1 MSAYWKIPLQVLVL
15 VLGVLVFVFY
25 TFNPPPLLF
34 STVHTERMRSG
45 PDAPA
50 FAALEA
56 SFAAAYEARRAAAQA
71 LADARDVDDAARL
84 AAAEAAFRE
93 REATLEGLRQ
103 QGAALVKR
111 SEADRQF
118 SDVNYIIPSFIL
130 TELPIGLIGI
140 LIVAIILAATDSI
153 AAELNSLATTTVI
166 DIYKRWMRPTA
177 TDAHYLGVSKAA
189 TAMWGLFATGI
200 AVWAAELGSLIE
212 VVNRF
217 GSFFYG
223 SILGVF
229 ILAVGFRRATGTGAF
244 VGLIA
249 GMSAVAAAFWFTDI
263 AFLWHNVIGA
273 IAVVVVGLI
282 VSAFDPT
289 GRRGAGSVRPA
300 A

>member
-1 MSAYWKIPLQVLVL
+1 
-15 VLGVLVFVFY
+15 
-25 TFNPPPLLF
+25 
-34 STVHTERMRSG
+34 
-45 PDAPA
+45 
-50 FAALEA
+50 
-56 SFAAAYEARRAAAQA
+56 
-71 LADARDVDDAARL
+71 
-84 AAAEAAFRE
+84 
-93 REATLEGLRQ
+93 
-103 QGAALVKR
+103 
-111 SEADRQF
+111 
-118 SDVNYIIPSFIL
+118 
-130 TELPIGLIGI
+130 
-140 LIVAIILAATDSI
+140 
-153 AAELNSLATTTVI
+153 
-166 DIYKRWMRPTA
+166 MRPTA